1 MHEQYAARSHPEQV
15 VLEIGADLGAL
26 VLYTRDD
33 LHGVEIE
40 YSPTGADDDRQHKEV
55 LQRPAGG
62 RTLHAAVF
70 DRLPEGGYTL
80 WIGGEPVVRDLHV
93 AGGRV
98 TELDWRETDIAAPA
112 LAGHAH

>member
-1 MHEQYAARSHPEQV
+1 MHEHHSDRSHPEPV

-26 VLYTRDD
+26 VVYTRDD

-40 YSPTGADDDRQHKEV
+40 YSPTGADDRREHKEV
-55 LQRPAGG
+55 LHRPVGG
-62 RTLHAAVF
+62 CTIHAAVF

-80 WIGGEPVVRDLHV
+80 WIGGEPVARDVPV

-98 TELDWRETDIAAPA
+98 TELDWRSADIAAPA
-112 LAGHAH
+112 LAGHVH